1 MTFGTEVHATATSN
15 LLSKDWIGR
24 LTPLS
29 EVSIQALMAASFAL
43 LLLVASGYMLVVY
56 LTGGVL
62 GVLAIQYLAFL
73 LGLFIPVVTPI
84 AFGVFCGLLFRIL
97 LGNSSAGAKWR
108 I

>member
-1 MTFGTEVHATATSN
+1 
-15 LLSKDWIGR
+15 
-24 LTPLS
+24 
-29 EVSIQALMAASFAL
+29 
-43 LLLVASGYMLVVY
+43 VVY

-97 LGNSSAGAKWR
+97 LGNSSAGAKWK